1 MGWAKHGQRHSCNL
15 QRRPDPALDGPE
27 MRQTFIMG
35 LALRSVVPLE
45 MLGVRLPEEDWIG
58 ELSPNHGASKTP
70 PLRCAAAL
78 KPPALRLRASATR
91 QIVATPRHLARCVT
105 TVVQLLQNVCS
116 HALVTSTC
124 AVTPMTAWC
133 RDCDPLR

>member
-1 MGWAKHGQRHSCNL
+1 MVWATYGNRHSCRP

-45 MLGVRLPEEDWIG
+45 MLDVRLPEEDWIG

-70 PLRCAAAL
+70 FLAQLCCFRRAPPGKLVTEALGTLCHWSRPAAAGMYC
-78 KPPALRLRASATR
+78 PAMLLS
-91 QIVATPRHLARCVT
+91 PRPA
-105 TVVQLLQNVCS
+105 Q
-116 HALVTSTC
+116 
-124 AVTPMTAWC
+124 
-133 RDCDPLR
+133 